1 MIDDLARRAFVLF
14 SGLPVDSVPPTL
26 PFAKG
31 PAPALFV
38 YRDKLRKRM
47 QHWIIEG
54 HRRLASRREMQPNE
68 AAIEGKS
75 HRKTAEPRPD
85 LLPNNLEVSVNR
97 IKSAQ
102 ILGITTRT
110 LDRWVAD
117 GRLTPLAL
125 VRVSVSKPK
134 T

>member
-1 MIDDLARRAFVLF
+1 
-14 SGLPVDSVPPTL
+14 
-26 PFAKG
+26 
-31 PAPALFV
+31 
-38 YRDKLRKRM
+38 
-47 QHWIIEG
+47 
-54 HRRLASRREMQPNE
+54 MQPNE

-117 GRLTPLAL
+117 GTLTPIGSGSRKRLKAKDL
-125 VRVSVSKPK
+125 KRLLDKKQLDRRDK